1 MGRTYGL
8 PYQGSKS
15 RIAEWVVDVLPASH
29 TLVDLFAGGCAV
41 THAALMSGK
50 WERVIAND
58 RGSAPQVF
66 LDACNGEFDQWAL
79 VCDRDDF
86 MALRDVD
93 EAVALLY
100 SFGNNGRDYLWSE
113 PNAAVKVPAEKM
125 LAAPSERERRTWF
138 KAFIKA
144 LMRDFGSDEK
154 TNRQQGMERLER
166 VQGLQGMVGLE
177 RVQGLTVTRGDYR
190 DVDVPGGGTVYAD
203 PPYRGTNTKKYGSF
217 NFGAFDR
224 WLAEVDF
231 PVYVSEYTAPAGCV
245 EVASREKVCS
255 MSANGKS
262 MRSVERIF
270 VQERF
275 AGNGDR

>member
-41 THAALMSGK
+41 THAALISGK

-144 LMRDFGSDEK
+144 LMRDFGSDDEI
-154 TNRQQGMERLER
+154 NRQQGMERLER

-190 DVDVPGGGTVYAD
+190 DVDVPGGGDRLRRPPVPRHQHQEVRIVQLRRVRPVARRGGLPGLRLGVHGARGVRRDRVARECVLHERQRQVHAGRGAD
-203 PPYRGTNTKKYGSF
+203 IRP
-217 NFGAFDR
+217 GAV
-224 WLAEVDF
+224 L
-231 PVYVSEYTAPAGCV
+231 
-245 EVASREKVCS
+245 RE
-255 MSANGKS
+255 G
-262 MRSVERIF
+262 R
-270 VQERF
+270 
-275 AGNGDR
+275 